1 MKANFFTKYWGKK
14 ISKALSK
21 RLKNL
26 LMLMGDSLVKVPK
39 WNGMLVTVDIYKA
52 FDSFNYE
59 FVTFAL
65 KRY

>member
-1 MKANFFTKYWGKK
+1 
-14 ISKALSK
+14 
-21 RLKNL
+21 
-26 LMLMGDSLVKVPK
+26 MLMGDSLVKVPK